1 MDKDVW
7 GVIRDAIRS
16 ADRSVPKTGRR
27 PIFSDRLIVK
37 IYFCTVAAD
46 RPRRAIGDPRTF
58 AGLIRSPRLPSYS
71 QFCKRLHTPRVVAMI
86 ERVCSKLART
96 DRAIHAAYLDG
107 KAMRVGE
114 SSKDPDARTGRGD
127 GTFSRG
133 YKIHAFCGDDGRVK
147 GFRVHALNR
156 AEPRVARE
164 ELLDEIPPGVV
175 VLADGNYDSKFLYAG
190 VRARGS
196 WMLAPPKRNRRGP
209 LDTLQ
214 TGPER
219 LEALRVWENQPGLA
233 RAVYTRRWQIERIF
247 AHLTCFGGGLAP
259 LPAWVRRIDRVRLW
273 ITAKIAIYN
282 ARVEIRERR
291 KIAAS

>member
-7 GVIRDAIRS
+7 GVLRAAIRS
-16 ADRSVPKTGRR
+16 ADRSIPRAGRR
-27 PIFSDRLIVK
+27 PTYSDRLIVK
-37 IYFCTVAAD
+37 IYFCTVASD
-46 RPRRAIGDPRTF
+46 RPRLAVLDRRTF
-58 AGLIRSPRLPSYS
+58 AGLMRAAAMPSYS
-71 QFCKRLHTPRVVAMI
+71 QFCKRLKTPRVLAMI
-86 ERVCSKLART
+86 ERVSEVLSRS
-96 DRAIHAAYLDG
+96 DRPVGVAFLDG

-133 YKIHAFCGDDGRVK
+133 YKLHALGGDDGRIK
-147 GFRVHALNR
+147 AFRVHPLNR

-164 ELLDEIPPGVV
+164 ELVHDVPAGVV

-190 VRARGS
+190 VRERGA
-196 WMLAPPKRNRRGP
+196 WMLAPAKANRRGP
-209 LDTLQ
+209 LEDLK

-219 LEALRVWENQPGLA
+219 KEALRVWEEQPALA
-233 RAVYTRRWQIERIF
+233 HAVYRLRWQIERIF

-273 ITAKIAIYN
+273 VTAKVALYN
-282 ARVEIRERR
+282 ARVEVRERR
-291 KIAAS
+291 SREA